1 MNKVILI
8 GNLTKDPEHKTTPNG
23 ISVTTFTVA
32 VQRRMKNAEGRYDAD
47 FINVVAWRSTADFV
61 AKYFQKGSRIGVVG
75 TIQSRSY
82 EDKNGEKRYIIEV
95 IAEEVEFAGSKVN
108 KADSGADE
116 TKPTADELFGEE
128 LGEFEEVNDPN
139 LPF

>member
-32 VQRRMKNAEGRYDAD
+32 VQRRMKNAEGKYDAD
-47 FINVVAWRSTADFV
+47 FINIVAWRSTADFV
-61 AKYFQKGSRIGVVG
+61 AKYFEKGSRIGIVG
-75 TIQSRSY
+75 NIQTRSY
-82 EDKNGEKRYIIEV
+82 EDKHGEKRYITEV
-95 IAEEVEFAGSKVN
+95 IADEVEFVGGKSEN
-108 KADSGADE
+108 KKTDVSS
-116 TKPTADELFGEE
+116 LFG
-128 LGEFEEVNDPN
+128 GETDNFEPIEDAS